1 MGGLLVVGTPLIYNT
16 MNSYIDNPDKGAHDS
31 AQWARKWTTDKYIA
45 KRRANFETVDA
56 HLNQPIGRLLDIGC
70 GFAWESRWFGE
81 KYGTELWLLDGDQQ
95 QNTSKPESA
104 SYGNWN
110 ATSDQLY
117 FYHSFDFL
125 DAKLQEL
132 GTKNYH
138 LVDANNINIPPDV
151 KFDVITSWLSCG
163 HHYPVSTY
171 RDLMLKHSHENTRI
185 ILDIRV
191 KGSPENLIGVDGFE
205 VVKILSSQGNK
216 RCTAEIKLI

>member
-1 MGGLLVVGTPLIYNT
+1 
-16 MNSYIDNPDKGAHDS
+16 MNSYIDNPDKGAEDS
-31 AQWARKWTTDKYIA
+31 AAWARKWTTDKYIA

-56 HLNQPIGRLLDIGC
+56 YLSQPVSKLLDIGC

-95 QNTSKPESA
+95 QNVSKPESA

-110 ATSDQLY
+110 PAADALY

-125 DAKLQEL
+125 NSKLQEL
-132 GTKNYH
+132 GTQNYH
-138 LVDANNINIPPDV
+138 LVNANDINIPSDV

-163 HHYPVSTY
+163 HHYPVNTY
-171 RDLMLKHSHENTRI
+171 RDLMLKHSHKNTRI
-185 ILDIRV
+185 ILDIRT
-191 KGSPENLIGVDGFE
+191 KGSAHNLIGVDGFE
-205 VVKILSSQGNK
+205 VVKILSTYGKK